1 MTWMIIRLILSLGFV
16 ALVLFYA
23 ARLAKKRGLGQGN
36 GVIEVVARQRM
47 GRSST
52 VNVVRVAD
60 LVLVVGATEEQVTLL
75 AEVDPE
81 AVEQSLRERRVAR
94 VGAHS
99 AVAEPVAVGAPAL
112 AARSASLRRPR
123 RFGVRPRRLGDVRPP
138 AARADGPQVMTAS
151 VRALARPGS
160 TRARVALVL
169 LLAVLCTVAAFLL
182 AGPASAAPG
191 DPVDPTAP
199 VAPTVPAVPGDG
211 NVDISIGDGSPSSS
225 ITLILAITV
234 LSIAPS
240 VLLLATSFTKIIVVL
255 ALTRNALGLPMSP
268 PNQVLT
274 GLALFL
280 TLFVMGPVFSD
291 INDVAVQPYMDGT
304 MTVSQAYDAGV
315 VPLRGFLLENTR
327 EDELQLMIGLSGEE
341 APASAEEV
349 SMTTLIPAFVLSE
362 LKSAFIIGLVVFI
375 PFLVLDMLVSAALM
389 AMGMMMVPPTI
400 VSLPFKLLLFVVVD
414 GWALITTALVGSYG
428 GSG

>member
-1 MTWMIIRLILSLGFV
+1 MT
-16 ALVLFYA
+16 
-23 ARLAKKRGLGQGN
+23 
-36 GVIEVVARQRM
+36 
-47 GRSST
+47 SS
-52 VNVVRVAD
+52 
-60 LVLVVGATEEQVTLL
+60 
-75 AEVDPE
+75 
-81 AVEQSLRERRVAR
+81 
-94 VGAHS
+94 
-99 AVAEPVAVGAPAL
+99 
-112 AARSASLRRPR
+112 
-123 RFGVRPRRLGDVRPP
+123 VRPL
-138 AARADGPQVMTAS
+138 RA
-151 VRALARPGS
+151 PGAVS
-160 TRARVALVL
+160 TRRRAALVL
-169 LLAVLCTVAAFLL
+169 LFALLCTVVTVLL
-182 AGPASAAPG
+182 AGPASAAPT
-191 DPVDPTAP
+191 DPVAPTAPTAP
-199 VAPTVPAVPGDG
+199 VVPGDG

-234 LSIAPS
+234 LSVAPS

-255 ALTRNALGLPMSP
+255 GLTRNALGLPSSP

-274 GLALFL
+274 GIALFL

-291 INDVAVQPYMDGT
+291 INEVAVQPYMDGAI
-304 MTVSQAYDAGV
+304 TVAQAYDSGV
-315 VPLRGFLLENTR
+315 VPLREFLLGNTR

-341 APASAEEV
+341 APATPEEV
-349 SMTTLIPAFVLSE
+349 SMTTLVPAFVLSE